1 MTMPASV
8 VSGAITL
15 VRAICDAVGFVTFET
30 TKLMDLPIEKLPE
43 SNFVV
48 KTNDAQE
55 ATALGEPEDGTLN
68 CTLTGVEL
76 HAKPAP
82 AKVMPSLLPG

>member
-8 VSGAITL
+8 VSDAVTF
-15 VRAICDAVGFVTFET
+15 VCAICDAVGFVTPET